1 MRSELHSENGEHTL
15 LVREV
20 GPTRKTP
27 LEGPSPTF
35 HLTKF
40 EIAEIHLESKKTTLS
55 KWNNYM
61 RIEVS

>member
-1 MRSELHSENGEHTL
+1 VRSELHSENGEHTL

-40 EIAEIHLESKKTTLS
+40 EIAEIYLESKKTTLS
-55 KWNNYM
+55 
-61 RIEVS
+61 E